1 MQVLVWPE
9 GWPVPN
15 YIDPPT
21 RGFPCLF
28 IILCVVTTAV
38 VVLRLYSRYVVTR
51 SPGIDDIFFVAG
63 YVRLLILLFIL

>member
-1 MQVLVWPE
+1 
-9 GWPVPN
+9 
-15 YIDPPT
+15 
-21 RGFPCLF
+21 LF

-51 SPGIDDIFFVAG
+51 SPGIDDTFLVAG